1 MKDSQSNSAIG
12 SNARE
17 LYHLVGLVIRS
28 NPTLEESG
36 LYALN
41 MVQSRLDDLA
51 CQCEDDSEGGAA

>member
-1 MKDSQSNSAIG
+1 MNNTSPAAVG

-28 NPTLEESG
+28 NPTLEESS
-36 LYALN
+36 LYTLN